1 MPESGNF
8 PSRKLNRRWAS
19 EEKESSEAFANPD
32 SPGKL
37 SIWTANL
44 TSIRV
49 RSASFFCFPAG
60 VINNMNHRGTDDKP
74 TKRSKARK
82 KDGKRRRR
90 IVIINAAVVRRSN
103 FRPCLRLKMDPSWW
117 IRSPATL
124 PPRFSIFWSTCL
136 NRNENPK
143 PRRKLRKSENR
154 RTDR

>member
-32 SPGKL
+32 SPRQAFNLNGKL
-37 SIWTANL
+37 NL
-44 TSIRV
+44 DPR
-49 RSASFFCFPAG
+49 ASFFCFPAG